1 MKKNMILLMAVLL
14 VLCWYTTVGSLMSSE
29 NKYQE
34 NVKNAESFEERELY
48 LDAIGE
54 YEAAMQYRKDTS
66 ELMLRIACAYRDMGD
81 MESYITQLK
90 SIVSQYGPREE
101 AVKNIY
107 DYYSDKNRE
116 DDAIE
121 YIADLKE
128 KYPEDA
134 VVEQYYGQ
142 IRKSYYALYHSFQ
155 QLEEYLGVY
164 AVYEYE
170 GKKGIIDSAGEIV
183 LEAVY
188 DDIRVPL
195 KMTDGFPVKAGNQVY
210 FISEKGYKTAQPEEA
225 YEELG
230 ILSGSRILAV
240 KNGKYGYLDKDLEE
254 KTEFIWD
261 DATNFSQKTAA
272 VRSGDKWAL
281 INTKGELLTD
291 YIYTDV
297 KRDSNNFCS
306 RYGLIWV
313 NEGKGY
319 KLINTELEVICE
331 ELYEDVR
338 CFYEEGPGAVCR
350 TGKWGYVD
358 RQGQMIISPAY
369 ENADSFQ
376 QGYAPVKMHGLWG
389 YAGEDGK
396 ILIDFTFD
404 EALGFNE
411 DGSAPVKQGDA
422 WELIKLG
429 IYK

>member
-14 VLCWYTTVGSLMSSE
+14 VLCWYTTVGSFMSSE
-29 NKYQE
+29 KNYQE
-34 NVKNAESFEERELY
+34 NVKNAETFEERELY
-48 LDAIGE
+48 LDAIEE

-66 ELMLRIACAYRDMGD
+66 ELMLKIAYDYRNMGD

-90 SIVSQYGPREE
+90 SVVSQYGPKQE

-107 DYYSDKNRE
+107 DYYSEKKRE

-121 YIADLKE
+121 YIVDLKN

-142 IRKSYYALYHSFQ
+142 IRKSYYELYHSFQ
-155 QLEEYLGVY
+155 YLEAYMGTY

-183 LEAVY
+183 LEAAY

-195 KMTDGFPVKAGNQVY
+195 KTADGFPVKAGNQVY
-210 FISEKGYKTAQPEEA
+210 FISEKGYKIAQPEGN

-230 ILSGSRILAV
+230 ILSGNRILAG
-240 KNGKYGYLDKDLEE
+240 KNGKYGYLDKNLEE

-261 DATNFSQKTAA
+261 DATNFSQKIAA

-281 INTKGELLTD
+281 INTKGEFLTE

-297 KRDSNNFCS
+297 KRDSHNFCS
-306 RYGLIWV
+306 RYGLLWV

-319 KLINTELEVICE
+319 RLINTDLEVICE
-331 ELYEDVR
+331 DLYEDVR
-338 CFYEEGPGAVCR
+338 CFYEEGPGRKV
-350 TGKWGYVD
+350 
-358 RQGQMIISPAY
+358 
-369 ENADSFQ
+369 
-376 QGYAPVKMHGLWG
+376 GLC
-389 YAGEDGK
+389 
-396 ILIDFTFD
+396 
-404 EALGFNE
+404 
-411 DGSAPVKQGDA
+411 
-422 WELIKLG
+422 
-429 IYK
+429 

>member
-14 VLCWYTTVGSLMSSE
+14 VLCWYTTVGSFMSSE
-29 NKYQE
+29 KNYQE
-34 NVKNAESFEERELY
+34 NVKNAETFEERELY
-48 LDAIGE
+48 LDAIEE

-66 ELMLRIACAYRDMGD
+66 ELMLKIAYDYWNMGD

-90 SIVSQYGPREE
+90 SVVSQYGPKQE

-107 DYYSDKNRE
+107 DYYSEKKRE

-121 YIADLKE
+121 YIVDLKN

-142 IRKSYYALYHSFQ
+142 IRKSYYELYHSFQ
-155 QLEEYLGVY
+155 YLEAYMGTY

-183 LEAVY
+183 LEAAY

-195 KMTDGFPVKAGNQVY
+195 KTADGFPVKAGNQVY
-210 FISEKGYKTAQPEEA
+210 FISEKGYKIAQPEGN

-230 ILSGSRILAV
+230 ILSGNRILAG
-240 KNGKYGYLDKDLEE
+240 KNGKYGYLDKNLEE

-261 DATNFSQKTAA
+261 DATNFSQKIAA
-272 VRSGDKWAL
+272 ARSGDKWAL
-281 INTKGELLTD
+281 INTKGEFLTE

-297 KRDSNNFCS
+297 KRDSHNFCS
-306 RYGLIWV
+306 RYGLLWV

-319 KLINTELEVICE
+319 RLINTDLEVICE
-331 ELYEDVR
+331 DLYEDVR

-350 TGKWGYVD
+350 DGRWGYVD
-358 RQGQMIISPAY
+358 RQGQMIISPAF
-369 ENADSFQ
+369 EDADSFWK
-376 QGYAPVKMHGLWG
+376 GYAPVNMNGLWG

-396 ILIDFTFD
+396 ILIDYVFD

-411 DGSAPVKQGDA
+411 DGSAPVKRGDA

>member
-14 VLCWYTTVGSLMSSE
+14 ALCWYTTVGGFMSSE
-29 NKYQE
+29 KKYQE
-34 NVKNAESFEERELY
+34 NVKNAETFEERELY
-48 LDAIGE
+48 LDAIEE
-54 YEAAMQYRKDTS
+54 YKAAMQYRKDTS
-66 ELMLRIACAYRDMGD
+66 ELMMRIAYDYRDMGD
-81 MESYITQLK
+81 KESYITQLK
-90 SIVSQYGPREE
+90 SIVSQYGPKQE

-121 YIADLKE
+121 YIAALKE
-128 KYPEDA
+128 KYPENA
-134 VVEQYYGQ
+134 VVEQYYRQ
-142 IRKSYYALYHSFQ
+142 IRKSYYELYHSFQ
-155 QLEEYLGVY
+155 YLEAYLGGY

-170 GKKGIIDSAGEIV
+170 GKKGIVDSTGETV

-188 DDIRVPL
+188 DDIKVPL
-195 KMTDGFPVKAGNQVY
+195 KMADGFPVKAGNQVY
-210 FISEKGYKTAQPEEA
+210 FISQKGYKIAQPEEN
-225 YEELG
+225 YEMLG
-230 ILSGSRILAV
+230 ILSGGRILAG
-240 KNGKYGYLDKDLEE
+240 KNGKYGYLDKNLEE
-254 KTEFIWD
+254 KTEFVWD
-261 DATNFSQKTAA
+261 DATNFSEKIAA

-291 YIYTDV
+291 YIYADV

-319 KLINTELEVICE
+319 KLINTELEVISE

-350 TGKWGYVD
+350 SGKWGYVD
-358 RQGQMIISPAY
+358 RQGQLVISPEY
-369 ENADSFQ
+369 DDADSFR
-376 QGYAPVKMHGLWG
+376 QGYAPVKKDGLWG
-389 YAGEDGK
+389 YAGEDGE
-396 ILIDFTFD
+396 ILIDYTFD
-404 EALGFNE
+404 EALGFNK
-411 DGSAPVKQGDA
+411 DGSAPVKRGDT